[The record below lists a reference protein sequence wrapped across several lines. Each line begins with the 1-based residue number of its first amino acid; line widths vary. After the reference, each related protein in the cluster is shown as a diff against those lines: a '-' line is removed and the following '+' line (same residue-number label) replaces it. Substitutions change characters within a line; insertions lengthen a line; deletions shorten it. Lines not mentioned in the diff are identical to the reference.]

1 MVSADSAAPRTSDA
15 RLDLMRRRL
24 AERGLASA
32 SGGESGQAAGT
43 ESSPVDPTVLS
54 DGQRRMWFVQGF
66 DPSGVLLNIC
76 LSYRL
81 DGVIDA
87 VAPRHALA
95 ARSSGACHN
104 PQPNGRRL
112 HESR

>member
-1 MVSADSAAPRTSDA
+1 MPTRLKVPRLHA
-15 RLDLMRRRL
+15 VVL
-24 AERGLASA
+24 ANRIEGASLPKR
-32 SGGESGQAAGT
+32 SSRIGAG
-43 ESSPVDPTVLS
+43 SS
-54 DGQRRMWFVQGF
+54 
-66 DPSGVLLNIC
+66 
-76 LSYRL
+76 L